1 MNSIGFNARAS
12 QRLKLTSAGY
22 VSWLRWTSSLPLH
35 SLAVWISPLTLLLF
49 WYWATRQQWV
59 PEQILPAPAVVWGS
73 FLELIATGELQ
84 DNLSVSLFRLFV
96 GFGIGAISG
105 LLIGV
110 LLAISPSVR
119 AYLGLTFEVLR
130 HIPTLVLIPMLI
142 LLLGIGETFKIV
154 ILVKA
159 VFFPVAQAATEA
171 VRNIP
176 RGFIEVGRVYQL
188 KPWDLYRT
196 ILLPATVPPVLTG
209 MRIALGRAWLILVAV
224 ELLAAD
230 AGIGQMMEFAR
241 QMLRLDIVLVGVVL
255 TGLIGFSLDKSLRL
269 IEQRLMR
276 WRPNLPSDKG

>member
-1 MNSIGFNARAS
+1 MKSIGFNIRA
-12 QRLKLTSAGY
+12 GE
-22 VSWLRWTSSLPLH
+22 WLRLVSSWRLLWTGWLPLRQLQP
-35 SLAVWISPLTLLLF
+35 LAVWVSPAALLLV
-49 WYWATRQQWV
+49 WYWAARQQWV
-59 PEQILPAPAVVWGS
+59 PEQILPAPAAVWES
-73 FLELIATGELQ
+73 FLDLIDSGELQ
-84 DNLSVSLFRLFV
+84 DNLSISLFRLLV
-96 GFGIGAISG
+96 GFGIGAVSG
-105 LLIGV
+105 LLVGV
-110 LLAISPSVR
+110 LLAISPGVR
-119 AYLGLTFEVLR
+119 AYLGLTFEMLR

-159 VFFPVAQAATEA
+159 VFFPVAQAATDA

-188 KPWDLYRT
+188 KPWDFYRT

-255 TGLIGFSLDKSLRL
+255 TGVIGFSLDKSLRL
-269 IEQRLMR
+269 VERRLMR
-276 WRPNLPSDKG
+276 WRPE

>member
-1 MNSIGFNARAS
+1 MKSVSFNVRALES
-12 QRLKLTSAGY
+12 LKFS
-22 VSWLRWTSSLPLH
+22 SSLPLARWVPLRQLQP
-35 SLAVWISPLTLLLF
+35 LAAWISPLALLLI

-59 PEQILPAPAVVWGS
+59 PEQILPSPALVWAS
-73 FLELIATGELQ
+73 FLELIDSGELQ
-84 DNLSVSLFRLFV
+84 DSLSISLFRLFT
-96 GFGIGAISG
+96 GFGIGVLAG

-110 LLAISPSVR
+110 LLAISPQVR
-119 AYLGLTFEVLR
+119 AYLGFTFEMLR

-159 VFFPVAQAATEA
+159 VFFPVAQAATDA

-188 KPWDLYRT
+188 KPWDFYRS

-255 TGLIGFSLDKSLRL
+255 TGLIGFGLDKSLRL
-269 IEQRLMR
+269 LESRLMR
-276 WRPNLPSDKG
+276 WRPPT

>member
-1 MNSIGFNARAS
+1 MKSMSFNARAS
-12 QRLKLTSAGY
+12 EWLKFSFP
-22 VSWLRWTSSLPLH
+22 VQFMRWLPLRQ
-35 SLAVWISPLTLLLF
+35 LQPIAGWISPLILLLV
-49 WYWATRQQWV
+49 WHWAARQQWV
-59 PEQILPAPAVVWGS
+59 PEQILPSPALVWGS
-73 FLELIATGELQ
+73 FLELIDSGELQ
-84 DNLSVSLFRLFV
+84 HNLSISLFRLFS
-96 GFGIGAISG
+96 GFAIGAISG

-110 LLAISPSVR
+110 LLAISPQVR
-119 AYLGLTFEVLR
+119 AYLGLTFEMLR

-159 VFFPVAQAATEA
+159 VFFPVAQAATDA

-188 KPWDLYRT
+188 KPWDFYRS

-255 TGLIGFSLDKSLRL
+255 TGLIGFGLDKSLRL
-269 IEQRLMR
+269 LERRLMR
-276 WRPNLPSDKG
+276 WRPSLSTDNN

>member
-1 MNSIGFNARAS
+1 M
-12 QRLKLTSAGY
+12 
-22 VSWLRWTSSLPLH
+22 
-35 SLAVWISPLTLLLF
+35 
-49 WYWATRQQWV
+49 
-59 PEQILPAPAVVWGS
+59 PEQILPAPAVVWES
-73 FLELIATGELQ
+73 FLELIAAGELQ
-84 DNLSVSLFRLFV
+84 DNLGVSLFRLFV

-105 LLIGV
+105 LFIGV
-110 LLAISPSVR
+110 LLAISPGVR

-159 VFFPVAQAATEA
+159 VFFPVAQAATDA

-188 KPWDLYRT
+188 RPWDFYRT

-241 QMLRLDIVLVGVVL
+241 QMLRLDVVLVGVVL

-269 IEQRLMR
+269 IERRLMR
-276 WRPNLPSDKG
+276 WRPALPNDNG

>member
-1 MNSIGFNARAS
+1 MNPLSPGVDAKAQVKEPVIGFA
-12 QRLKLTSAGY
+12 
-22 VSWLRWTSSLPLH
+22 VLRHISLRPLQP
-35 SLAVWISPLTLLLF
+35 LAAWISPLALLWL
-49 WYWATRQQWV
+49 WYWATLQQWV
-59 PEQILPAPAVVWGS
+59 PEQILPSPALVWAS
-73 FLELIATGELQ
+73 FVELVESGELQ
-84 DNLSVSLFRLFV
+84 DNLSISLFRLFS
-96 GFGIGAISG
+96 GFGIGAVAGVI
-105 LLIGV
+105 IGV
-110 LLAISPSVR
+110 LLAISPQVR
-119 AYLGLTFEVLR
+119 AYLGLTFELLR
-130 HIPTLVLIPMLI
+130 HIPTLVMVPMLI

-159 VFFPVAQAATEA
+159 VFFPVAQAATDA

-188 KPWDLYRT
+188 KPLALYRD

-255 TGLIGFSLDKSLRL
+255 TGLIGFGLDKSLRL
-269 IEQRLMR
+269 LEHRLMR
-276 WRPNLPSDKG
+276 WKPSNPNDNP

>member
-1 MNSIGFNARAS
+1 MKSIGFNIRA
-12 QRLKLTSAGY
+12 GE
-22 VSWLRWTSSLPLH
+22 WLRLVSSWRLLWPGWLPLRQ
-35 SLAVWISPLTLLLF
+35 LQPFAVWVSPAALLLV
-49 WYWATRQQWV
+49 WYWAARQQWV
-59 PEQILPAPAVVWGS
+59 PEQILPAPVVVWES
-73 FLELIATGELQ
+73 FLDLINSGELQ
-84 DNLSVSLFRLFV
+84 DNLSISLFRLLV
-96 GFGIGAISG
+96 GFGIGAVSG
-105 LLIGV
+105 LLVGV
-110 LLAISPSVR
+110 LLAISPGVR
-119 AYLGLTFEVLR
+119 AYLGLTFEMLR

-159 VFFPVAQAATEA
+159 VFFPVAQAATDA

-188 KPWDLYRT
+188 KPWDFYRT

-255 TGLIGFSLDKSLRL
+255 TGVIGFSLDKSLRL
-269 IEQRLMR
+269 VERRLMR
-276 WRPNLPSDKG
+276 WRPE

>member
-1 MNSIGFNARAS
+1 MKSIGFNIRAGEWL
-12 QRLKLTSAGY
+12 RLVLSWRLLWP
-22 VSWLRWTSSLPLH
+22 SWLPLRQLQP
-35 SLAVWISPLTLLLF
+35 LAVWVSPAALLLV
-49 WYWATRQQWV
+49 WYWAARQQWV
-59 PEQILPAPAVVWGS
+59 PEQILPAPAAVWES
-73 FLELIATGELQ
+73 FLDLINSGELQ
-84 DNLSVSLFRLFV
+84 DNLSISLFRLLV
-96 GFGIGAISG
+96 GFGIGAVSG
-105 LLIGV
+105 LLVGV
-110 LLAISPSVR
+110 LLAISPGVR
-119 AYLGLTFEVLR
+119 AYLGLTFEMLR

-159 VFFPVAQAATEA
+159 VFFPVAQAATDA

-188 KPWDLYRT
+188 KPWDFYRT

-255 TGLIGFSLDKSLRL
+255 TGVIGFSLDKSLRL
-269 IEQRLMR
+269 VERRLMR
-276 WRPNLPSDKG
+276 WRPE

>member
-1 MNSIGFNARAS
+1 MKSISFNPQVNGWLKRLVSLGFPRA
-12 QRLKLTSAGY
+12 G
-22 VSWLRWTSSLPLH
+22 WLSLRQLHPLV
-35 SLAVWISPLTLLLF
+35 VWISPLSLLLI

-59 PEQILPAPAVVWGS
+59 PEQILPSPALVWES
-73 FLELIATGELQ
+73 FLSLIESGELQ
-84 DNLSVSLFRLFV
+84 DNLGISLFRLFV
-96 GFGIGAISG
+96 GFGIGAVSG

-159 VFFPVAQAATEA
+159 VFFPVAQAATDA

-188 KPWDLYRT
+188 KPWDFYRT

-230 AGIGQMMEFAR
+230 SGIGQMMEFAR

-255 TGLIGFSLDKSLRL
+255 TGLIGFTLDKSLRL
-269 IEQRLMR
+269 MERRLMR
-276 WRPNLPSDKG
+276 WRPAQQADNG

>member
-1 MNSIGFNARAS
+1 MKSVSFNARALEW
-12 QRLKLTSAGY
+12 LKF
-22 VSWLRWTSSLPLH
+22 TSSLQLARWLPLRQLQP
-35 SLAVWISPLTLLLF
+35 LAAWISPLALLLI
-49 WYWATRQQWV
+49 WHWATRQQWV
-59 PEQILPAPAVVWGS
+59 PEQILPSPALVWAS
-73 FLELIATGELQ
+73 FLELIDSGELQ
-84 DNLSVSLFRLFV
+84 DSLSISLFRLFI
-96 GFGIGAISG
+96 GFGIGALAG

-110 LLAISPSVR
+110 LLAISPQVR
-119 AYLGLTFEVLR
+119 AYLGFTFEMLR

-159 VFFPVAQAATEA
+159 VFFPVAQAATDA

-188 KPWDLYRT
+188 KPWDFYRT

-241 QMLRLDIVLVGVVL
+241 QMLRLDIVLVGVIL
-255 TGLIGFSLDKSLRL
+255 TGLIGFSLDKTLRL
-269 IEQRLMR
+269 VEQRSMR
-276 WRPNLPSDKG
+276 WRPGKQADNG

>member
-1 MNSIGFNARAS
+1 MKSVEFYARAS
-12 QRLKLTSAGY
+12 DRLRLVLGFP
-22 VSWLRWTSSLPLH
+22 VMRWLALPQLQP
-35 SLAVWISPLTLLLF
+35 LLVWISPLALLLI
-49 WYWATRQQWV
+49 WHWATANQWV
-59 PEQILPAPAVVWGS
+59 PEQILPAPIVVWET
-73 FLELIATGELQ
+73 FLELYSSGELQ
-84 DNLSVSLFRLFV
+84 DNLSISLFRLFV

-110 LLAISPSVR
+110 LLAISPGVR
-119 AYLGLTFEVLR
+119 AYLGLTFEALR

-159 VFFPVAQAATEA
+159 VFFPVAQAASDA

-188 KPWDLYRT
+188 KPWDFYRS

-241 QMLRLDIVLVGVVL
+241 QMLRLDIVLVGVAL
-255 TGLIGFSLDKSLRL
+255 TGLIGFGLDKSLRFL
-269 IEQRLMR
+269 EQQLMR
-276 WRPNLPSDKG
+276 WRPPQK

>member
-1 MNSIGFNARAS
+1 MP
-12 QRLKLTSAGY
+12 
-22 VSWLRWTSSLPLH
+22 LRQLQP
-35 SLAVWISPLTLLLF
+35 LAVWVSPAALLLV
-49 WYWATRQQWV
+49 WYWAARQQWV
-59 PEQILPAPAVVWGS
+59 PEQILPAPAAVWES
-73 FLELIATGELQ
+73 FLDLINSGELQ
-84 DNLSVSLFRLFV
+84 DNLSISLFRLLV
-96 GFGIGAISG
+96 GFGIGAVSG
-105 LLIGV
+105 LLVGV
-110 LLAISPSVR
+110 LLAISPGVR
-119 AYLGLTFEVLR
+119 AYLGLTFEMLR

-159 VFFPVAQAATEA
+159 VFFPVAQAATDA

-188 KPWDLYRT
+188 KPWDFYRT

-255 TGLIGFSLDKSLRL
+255 TGVIGFSLDKSLRL
-269 IEQRLMR
+269 VERRLMR
-276 WRPNLPSDKG
+276 WRPE

>member
-1 MNSIGFNARAS
+1 MKSIGFNTR
-12 QRLKLTSAGY
+12 
-22 VSWLRWTSSLPLH
+22 VSEWLRWVSSWRFPWPAWLPLRQ
-35 SLAVWISPLTLLLF
+35 LQPFAVWVSPAMLLLV

-59 PEQILPAPAVVWGS
+59 PEQILPAPAVVWES
-73 FLELIATGELQ
+73 FLGLIDSGELQ
-84 DNLSVSLFRLFV
+84 DNLGISLFRLLV
-96 GFGIGAISG
+96 GFGIGAVSG
-105 LLIGV
+105 LLMGV

-119 AYLGLTFEVLR
+119 AYLGLTFEMLR

-159 VFFPVAQAATEA
+159 VFFPVAQAATDA

-188 KPWDLYRT
+188 KPWDFYRM

-255 TGLIGFSLDKSLRL
+255 TGVIGFGLDKSLRL
-269 IEQRLMR
+269 VERRLMR
-276 WRPNLPSDKG
+276 WRPE

>member
-1 MNSIGFNARAS
+1 MKSVSFNVRALEW
-12 QRLKLTSAGY
+12 LKFS
-22 VSWLRWTSSLPLH
+22 SSLPLARWVPLRQLQP
-35 SLAVWISPLTLLLF
+35 LAAWISPLALLLI

-59 PEQILPAPAVVWGS
+59 PEQILPSPALVWAS
-73 FLELIATGELQ
+73 FLELIDSGELQ
-84 DNLSVSLFRLFV
+84 DSLSISLFRLFT
-96 GFGIGAISG
+96 GFGIGVLAG

-110 LLAISPSVR
+110 LLAISPQVR
-119 AYLGLTFEVLR
+119 AYLGFTFEMLR

-159 VFFPVAQAATEA
+159 VFFPVAQAATDA

-188 KPWDLYRT
+188 KPWDFYRS

-255 TGLIGFSLDKSLRL
+255 TGLIGFGLDKSLRL
-269 IEQRLMR
+269 LESRLMR
-276 WRPNLPSDKG
+276 WRPRLDR